1 MAIRLVEHN
10 NSSILLDEDYTV
22 NERDD
27 VFTAL
32 DSSNELKIRVK
43 QAGRGSVSFFT
54 HADASM
60 VHKHYLRGGLV
71 SKLIFDQY
79 LWLKLELTRSFVE
92 FRALEEMSQLG
103 LPVPRPI
110 AARVKRSGISYTA
123 DLITEKLDNT
133 KTLGDCLYDQS
144 VSEQIFSTIGET
156 IANFHETGCYHPDL
170 NVENIL
176 IDESQKVFLLDF
188 DRWKRKEESK
198 RLGVTNIERLKS
210 SIRKRLGLMGLPFPE
225 KEWRGFLATYYSR
238 T

>member
-1 MAIRLVEHN
+1 MAIRLIELA

-27 VFTAL
+27 VFSAL
-32 DSSNELKIRVK
+32 DSSNESMIRVK
-43 QAGRGSVSFFT
+43 QAGRGSVSYFT
-54 HADASM
+54 HAEKSM

-71 SKLIFDQY
+71 SKLIFDRY
-79 LWLKLELTRSFVE
+79 LWLKVELTRSFVE

-210 SIRKRLGLMGLPFPE
+210 SIRKRLGSMDLPFPE
-225 KEWRGFLATYYSR
+225 KEWRGFLATYYSQ

>member
-1 MAIRLVEHN
+1 MAIRLVERN
-10 NSSILLDEDYTV
+10 NSSILLNEDYTV

-32 DSSNELKIRVK
+32 DSSKELKIRVK

-54 HADASM
+54 HADVSM

-71 SKLIFDQY
+71 SKLIFDRY
-79 LWLKLELTRSFVE
+79 LWLNLELTRSFIE

-110 AARVKRSGISYTA
+110 AARVKRRGVSYTA

-156 IANFHETGCYHPDL
+156 IANFHATGCYHPDL

-198 RLGVTNIERLKS
+198 RLGVSNIERLKS
-210 SIRKRLGLMGLPFPE
+210 SIRKRLGSMDLPFPE

>member
-1 MAIRLVEHN
+1 MAIRLTEDN
-10 NSSILLDEDYTV
+10 NSSILLDDDYTI

-27 VFTAL
+27 VFSAL
-32 DSSNELKIRVK
+32 DSSNESMIRVK

-54 HADASM
+54 HAEKSM

-79 LWLKLELTRSFVE
+79 LWLNLEQTRSFVE

-110 AARVKRSGISYTA
+110 AARVKRRGVSYTA

-156 IANFHETGCYHPDL
+156 IKNFHATGCYHPDL

-188 DRWKRKEESK
+188 DRWQRKEESK
-198 RLGVTNIERLKS
+198 RIGITNIERLER
-210 SIRKRLGLMGLPFPE
+210 SIRKRLGSKGLPFPQ
-225 KEWRGFLATYYSR
+225 KEWQGFLAIYYS
-238 T
+238 

>member
-1 MAIRLVEHN
+1 MAIRSIERN
-10 NSSILLDEDYTV
+10 NSNILLDEDYTV

-27 VFTAL
+27 VFSAL
-32 DSSNELKIRVK
+32 DSSNELQVHVK

-54 HADASM
+54 HAEKSM

-71 SKLIFDQY
+71 SKIISDRY
-79 LWLKLELTRSFVE
+79 LWLNLELTRSFVE

-110 AARVKRSGISYTA
+110 AARVERRGVSYTA

-133 KTLGDCLYDQS
+133 RTLGDCLYDQS
-144 VSEQIFSTIGET
+144 VSEQIFSMIGKTIK
-156 IANFHETGCYHPDL
+156 NFHATGCYHPDL

-198 RLGVTNIERLKS
+198 RLGVTNIERLES
-210 SIRKRLGLMGLPFPE
+210 SIRKRLGLKGLPFPQ
-225 KEWRGFLATYYSR
+225 KEWQGLLATYYSE

>member
-1 MAIRLVEHN
+1 MAIRLIELN

-27 VFTAL
+27 VFSAL
-32 DSSNELKIRVK
+32 DSSNESMIRVK
-43 QAGRGSVSFFT
+43 QAGRGSVSYFT
-54 HADASM
+54 HAEKSM

-71 SKLIFDQY
+71 SKLIFDRY
-79 LWLKLELTRSFVE
+79 LWLNLELTRSFVE

-110 AARVKRSGISYTA
+110 AARVKRSGVSYTA

-210 SIRKRLGLMGLPFPE
+210 SIRKRLGSMGLPFPE
-225 KEWRGFLATYYSR
+225 KEWRSFLATYYSH

>member
-1 MAIRLVEHN
+1 MAIRLTEDN
-10 NSSILLDEDYTV
+10 NSSILLEDDYTI
-22 NERDD
+22 NERDN
-27 VFTAL
+27 VFSAL
-32 DSSNELKIRVK
+32 DSSNESMIRVK
-43 QAGRGSVSFFT
+43 QAGRGSVTFFT
-54 HADASM
+54 HAEKSM

-79 LWLKLELTRSFVE
+79 LWLNLEQTRSFVE

-110 AARVKRSGISYTA
+110 AARVKRRGVSYTA

-156 IANFHETGCYHPDL
+156 IKNFHATGCYHPDL

-188 DRWKRKEESK
+188 DRWKRKEEST

-210 SIRKRLGLMGLPFPE
+210 SIRKRLGSMGLPFPE
-225 KEWRGFLATYYSR
+225 KEWEGFLATYYSR

>member
-1 MAIRLVEHN
+1 MAIRLTEDN
-10 NSSILLDEDYTV
+10 NSTILLDDDYTI
-22 NERDD
+22 NKRDD
-27 VFTAL
+27 VFSAL
-32 DSSNELKIRVK
+32 DSSNESMIRVK
-43 QAGRGSVSFFT
+43 QAGRGSVTFFT
-54 HADASM
+54 HAEKSM

-79 LWLKLELTRSFVE
+79 LWVNLELTRSFVE

-110 AARVKRSGISYTA
+110 AARVMRRGVSYTA

-156 IANFHETGCYHPDL
+156 IKNFHATGCYHPDL

-188 DRWKRKEESK
+188 DRWKRKEEST

-210 SIRKRLGLMGLPFPE
+210 SIRKRLGSMGLPFPQ
-225 KEWRGFLATYYSR
+225 KEWEGFLATYYSR

>member
-1 MAIRLVEHN
+1 MAIRLIELN

-27 VFTAL
+27 VFSAL
-32 DSSNELKIRVK
+32 DSSNESMIRVK
-43 QAGRGSVSFFT
+43 QAGRGSVSYFT
-54 HADASM
+54 HAEKSM

-71 SKLIFDQY
+71 SKLIFDRY
-79 LWLKLELTRSFVE
+79 LWLNVELTRSFVE

-110 AARVKRSGISYTA
+110 AARVKRRGVSYTA

-144 VSEQIFSTIGET
+144 FTEQIFSTIGET
-156 IANFHETGCYHPDL
+156 IKDFHATGCYHPDL

-198 RLGVTNIERLKS
+198 RIGITNIKRLES
-210 SIRKRLGLMGLPFPE
+210 SIRKRLGLKGLPFPH
-225 KEWRGFLATYYSR
+225 KEWHGFLAIYHSHT
-238 T
+238 

>member
-1 MAIRLVEHN
+1 MAIRLIELN
-10 NSSILLDEDYTV
+10 NSSILLDEDYTI

-27 VFTAL
+27 VFSAL
-32 DSSNELKIRVK
+32 DSSKELKVRVK

-54 HADASM
+54 HAEKSM

-79 LWLKLELTRSFVE
+79 LWVNLELTRSFIE

-110 AARVKRSGISYTA
+110 AARVKRRGVSYTA

-144 VSEQIFSTIGET
+144 FSEQIFSTIGET
-156 IANFHETGCYHPDL
+156 IKNFHATGCYHPDL

-176 IDESQKVFLLDF
+176 VDESQKVFLLDF
-188 DRWKRKEESK
+188 DRWKKREENK
-198 RLGVTNIERLKS
+198 RLGLINIERLKS
-210 SIRKRLGLMGLPFPE
+210 SIRKRLGLRGLPFPQ
-225 KEWRGFLATYYSR
+225 KEWQAFLATYYSR

>member
-1 MAIRLVEHN
+1 MAIRSIELN
-10 NSSILLDEDYTV
+10 GSSILLDEDYTV

-27 VFTAL
+27 VFSAL
-32 DSSNELKIRVK
+32 DSSNELKVRVK
-43 QAGRGSVSFFT
+43 QAGRGSVSFFS
-54 HADASM
+54 HAEKSM

-71 SKLIFDQY
+71 SKLIFDRY
-79 LWLKLELTRSFVE
+79 LWINLELTRSFIV
-92 FRALEEMSQLG
+92 FRALAEMSQLG

-110 AARVKRSGISYTA
+110 AARVRRRGVYYTA

-133 KTLGDCLYDQS
+133 RTLGDFLYDQS

-156 IANFHETGCYHPDL
+156 IANFHATGCYHPDL

-210 SIRKRLGLMGLPFPE
+210 SIRKRLGSMGLPFPE